1 MTKNTKNLPIQRI
14 SEIIESAW
22 CDKTTFEDIMHAENL
37 KENDVKKILKKN
49 LKKKSYIIWRKR
61 VKKVKSNKLF

>member
-1 MTKNTKNLPIQRI
+1 MAKNTKNLPIHRI

-49 LKKKSYIIWRKR
+49 LKKKVI
-61 VKKVKSNKLF
+61 LFGENE